1 MSRKRKPTK
10 PAAPPSPAAQP
21 EPEAEDLY
29 PCTPEVR
36 RRPDLPPGVP
46 VVLADGREWT
56 LPFSGL
62 NPVLT
67 GLRDRLYDQMVVR
80 GTVPMSDVRLVAWMS
95 LLEDYRLSEAEAAA
109 LVVVDGEEAC
119 RKLVDAVITGV
130 FGFDDEGCGATYTE
144 WALSALLA
152 NNIDPSSVPPYLLPM
167 VLEHLTRTGRALPEN
182 KMINAAVGM
191 RQRRSLLKNLGG
203 G

>member
-10 PAAPPSPAAQP
+10 PAIPPAPPVATV
-21 EPEAEDLY
+21 EDVEDLY

-36 RRPDLPPGVP
+36 RRQDLPPGVP
-46 VVLADGREWT
+46 VVLADGREWS

-62 NPVLT
+62 NPVLS
-67 GLRDRLYDQMVVR
+67 GLRDRLYDQMTVR
-80 GTVPMSDVRLVAWMS
+80 STVPMSDVRLVAWMS
-95 LLEDYRLSEAEAAA
+95 LLEDYRLTEDEAAA

-119 RKLVDAVITGV
+119 KKLVDAVITSV

-144 WALSALLA
+144 WATSALLA
-152 NNIDPSSVPPYLLPM
+152 NGIDPGSVPPYLLPM

-182 KMINAAVGM
+182 KMIGTAVGM
-191 RQRRSLLKNLGG
+191 RQRRSLLKRVGG